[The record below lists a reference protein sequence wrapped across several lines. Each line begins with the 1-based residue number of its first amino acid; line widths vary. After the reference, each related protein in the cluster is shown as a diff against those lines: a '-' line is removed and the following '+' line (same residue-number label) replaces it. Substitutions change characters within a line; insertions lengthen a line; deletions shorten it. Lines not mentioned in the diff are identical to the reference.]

1 MSSFQSTHPVWD
13 ATRQERLVVENQDFN
28 PRIPYG
34 MRRVA
39 FALATLDYLNFN
51 PRIPYGMRPDNEMPP
66 TPVIVFQSTHPVWD
80 ATGDSGDLGRLEE
93 ISIHASRMGC
103 DFDYIPITHIPRFQ
117 STHPVWDA
125 TVGGLGAEGDFSIS
139 IHASRMGCDPPH
151 SSWLRARR
159 LISIHAS
166 RMGCDYTPTHYRLS
180 TWYFNPR
187 IPYGMRPT
195 QLAICVANVDFNPRI
210 PYGMRRHSDHA
221 QGRNH
226 GFQSTH
232 PVWDATDCVARRSA
246 CPCISIHASRMGCD
260 GTRHIPG
267 NVVLISIHASRMG
280 CDVFR
285 CDRGYLMWI
294 SIHASRMGCDRIVGH
309 SETAGDISIH
319 ASRMGCDG
327 DMRIQRL
334 RLHDFNPR
342 IPYGMRPR

>member
-1 MSSFQSTHPVWD
+1 MGCDQTTQPS
-13 ATRQERLVVENQDFN
+13 
-28 PRIPYG
+28 
-34 MRRVA
+34 RRV
-39 FALATLDYLNFN
+39 TNK
-51 PRIPYGMRPDNEMPP
+51 
-66 TPVIVFQSTHPVWD
+66 FQSTHPVWD

-93 ISIHASRMGC
+93 
-103 DFDYIPITHIPRFQ
+103 
-117 STHPVWDA
+117 
-125 TVGGLGAEGDFSIS
+125 IS

-260 GTRHIPG
+260 GTRYIPG

-319 ASRMGCDG
+319 ASRMGCD
-327 DMRIQRL
+327 DRRKVRYQRQIAISIHASRMGCDHADIL
-334 RLHDFNPR
+334 S
-342 IPYGMRPR
+342 